1 LSWGSDS
8 GEEDGG
14 ELTHNRMT
22 NNQTGNS
29 DGRVPT
35 STDAMSIHTV
45 CECDNARHMN
55 PVQQQA
61 QNFIVLE
68 ADALMI

>member
-1 LSWGSDS
+1 LSSESDH
-8 GEEDGG
+8 GKEDGG
-14 ELTHNRMT
+14 ESTHDRTT

-29 DGRVPT
+29 NGRVPT
-35 STDAMSIHTV
+35 GADAMSIHTV

-61 QNFIVLE
+61 QNFIVLG